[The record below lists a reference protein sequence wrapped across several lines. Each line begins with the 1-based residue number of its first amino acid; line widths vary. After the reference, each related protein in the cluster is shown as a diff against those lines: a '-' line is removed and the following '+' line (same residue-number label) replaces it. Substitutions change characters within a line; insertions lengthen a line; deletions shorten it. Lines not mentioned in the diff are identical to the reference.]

1 MKNSSLTY
9 DGTFEGLLTAAALA
23 LDDGSAPNDIRPSGS
38 GVPDLFDQP
47 VSVATDPD
55 RAAVL
60 SARLERIDPH
70 IVHQVLHAFLA
81 EDPDLGRPL
90 FTYISLCLQRGEC
103 VDGFL
108 TNPDVRRVVMTAR
121 RVGGESHRL
130 KGLLRFRELKSG
142 TLWAPVEPDANVVL
156 LLALHFRRRLT
167 AQHWVIHDLK
177 RHVAVAWDG
186 KTLEWLEGEGLRRRI
201 VELRPDELSQT
212 EEGYQDLWRTFF
224 HSIAIPER
232 INPELQRR
240 NMPRRYWKHL
250 VEK

>member
-1 MKNSSLTY
+1 MNSPSFTY
-9 DGTFEGLLTAAALA
+9 DGTFEGLLTAVALA
-23 LDDGSAPNDIRPSGS
+23 LGAGTVPADIRPQGT
-38 GVPDLFDQP
+38 GVQDLFDQP
-47 VSVATDPD
+47 VPVTTDPD
-55 RAAVL
+55 RAAAL

-81 EDPDLGRPL
+81 EEPDLGRPL
-90 FTYISLCLQRGEC
+90 FAYITLSLDRGEC

-130 KGLLRFRELKSG
+130 KGLLRFRELTGGS
-142 TLWAPVEPDANVVL
+142 LWAPVEPDANVVL
-156 LLALHFRRRLT
+156 LLALHFRRRLS
-167 AQHWVIHDLK
+167 AQSWVIHDMK

-186 KTLEWLEGEGLRRRI
+186 KDLEWLEGEGLRRRI
-201 VELRPDELSQT
+201 AELRPDQLSQA
-212 EEGYQDLWRTFF
+212 EQGYQDLWRTFF
-224 HSIAIPER
+224 RRIAIPER